1 MAARKNK
8 VTETDEIRTDQIKDA
23 DVEPIE
29 SETDQLEDKDVES
42 IQPEINSVED
52 VATFKVLHNFKDAKA
67 SEHYKKGD
75 EIEIT
80 VKRAD
85 EINKES
91 IEKYYEA
98 FVERLE

>member
-1 MAARKNK
+1 MAAKK
-8 VTETDEIRTDQIKDA
+8 TKATESDEIKTDQVEDVN
-23 DVEPIE
+23 VEPIE
-29 SETDQLEDKDVES
+29 SETDQVEDKDAES
-42 IQPEINSVED
+42 IEPETNLVED

-80 VKRAD
+80 VKHAN